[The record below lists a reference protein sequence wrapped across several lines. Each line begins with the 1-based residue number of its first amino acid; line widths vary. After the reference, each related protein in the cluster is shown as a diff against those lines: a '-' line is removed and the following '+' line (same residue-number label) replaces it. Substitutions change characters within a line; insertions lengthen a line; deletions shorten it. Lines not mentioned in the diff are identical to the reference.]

1 MAKEKEV
8 ERLQRVAQTLKKYI
22 TIILQRDIN
31 DPRLET
37 IVTVTDVEISSDLR
51 YSKVFITFFDD
62 QDDDLV
68 IRRMNLLQNAGG
80 YIRILLSKM
89 MSIRTIPKLTFIY
102 DKSIKDGV
110 YVYNLINRVM
120 TSTSLQSI
128 G

>member
-1 MAKEKEV
+1 MVKEKEV

-68 IRRMNLLQNAGG
+68 RIRMNLLQNAGG
-80 YIRILLSKM
+80 YIRMLLSKM
-89 MSIRTIPKLTFIY
+89 MLIRTIPKLTFIY